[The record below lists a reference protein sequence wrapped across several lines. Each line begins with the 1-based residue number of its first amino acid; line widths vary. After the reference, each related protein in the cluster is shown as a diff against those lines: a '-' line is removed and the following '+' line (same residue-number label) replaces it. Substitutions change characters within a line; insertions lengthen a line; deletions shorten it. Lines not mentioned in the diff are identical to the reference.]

1 MSSIAY
7 MFFRIKVF
15 STKLM
20 LKTLNIVHEHLV
32 FDKREVYWPRFIIAL
47 SAKLY
52 GRVISELSSY
62 WIASNKLFDCEIRT
76 ASLGIR
82 FEAET
87 HVCFCINSVISVYIW
102 TKSEYDYHPS
112 NCISFLSGLSFTTI
126 HESQDWMEGEGHFF
140 NSWLPLP
147 HAPQTLRH

>member
-7 MFFRIKVF
+7 LFFRIKVF

-20 LKTLNIVHEHLV
+20 LKTLNIVHENLV
-32 FDKREVYWPRFIIAL
+32 FDKREVYWPRFIIGL
-47 SAKLY
+47 SLKLY
-52 GRVISELSSY
+52 GRVISKLSSY
-62 WIASNKLFDCEIRT
+62 WVASNKLFDCKIRT
-76 ASLGIR
+76 LSLGIR

-87 HVCFCINSVISVYIW
+87 HVCFFINSVISVYIS

-126 HESQDWMEGEGHFF
+126 HESQDWIEGGWHFF
-140 NSWLPLP
+140 DSWQPLP
-147 HAPQTLRH
+147 PASQTLRH